1 MSSARTFLPTGAL
14 PLSSGPMFLMD
25 LCSYKNNNNNDYN
38 NNNNGNESDTNPKKV
53 ATIQYKTN

>member
-1 MSSARTFLPTGAL
+1 
-14 PLSSGPMFLMD
+14 MFLMD